1 VTSQVVE
8 RLFGGSIITL
18 QQRLGIPGAAASGVW
33 RQAVWAIGI
42 GWLPLAVLTVVQTR
56 IQPWAGLE
64 AFFSDRGIQCRAL
77 IAAPVLLVG
86 RASAYAR
93 LSRIYNYFL
102 EAEIIAPQD
111 RPAFEAAIASTRR
124 LESSRWAVVV
134 AIVVAYSLVLGLV
147 VSDPALPAWH
157 VGPTNWLLPYS
168 PAGWWH
174 VVVSLPMLIVLLLGW
189 FWRLVLWA
197 RLLWLASCARLDLVP
212 PHPDRS
218 AGLRFV
224 GYSVRAFAPV
234 GFALGV
240 IVAGALANT
249 VARHELPLT
258 TYRNV
263 SLGLLAFVIL
273 IVTAPLLAFIRPLT
287 VAWQR
292 AIHDYGAFAHGLGQ
306 SFERKWSMGTKP
318 DPAALGVQD
327 FSALNDFYQCAG
339 NVYTIRVLP
348 IDTQSLLLLGM
359 ATVFPILVVAASSL
373 PLDVIGGFIK
383 GLLF

>member
-1 VTSQVVE
+1 MTSQVVE
-8 RLFGGSIITL
+8 RLFGGSILTL

-33 RQAVWAIGI
+33 RQAAWAIGI
-42 GWLPLAVLTVVQTR
+42 GWLPLAVLSIIQTR

-64 AFFSDRGIQCRAL
+64 VFLSDRGIQCRAL
-77 IAAPVLLVG
+77 IAAPVLIVG

-102 EAEIIAPQD
+102 EAEVISPQD
-111 RPAFEAAIASTRR
+111 RPTFEAAIASTRR
-124 LESSRWAVVV
+124 LEASRWAVIV
-134 AIVVAYSLVLGLV
+134 AIVVAYSLVLALV
-147 VSDPALPAWH
+147 ASNPALPAWH
-157 VGPTNWLLPYS
+157 VGPTHWLLPYS

-212 PHPDRS
+212 SHPDRS

-240 IVAGALANT
+240 IVAGTLANT

-258 TYRNV
+258 AYRNI
-263 SLGLLAFVIL
+263 SLGLLAFVI
-273 IVTAPLLAFIRPLT
+273 VVFSAPLLAFIRPLT

-292 AIHDYGAFAHGLGQ
+292 AIHDYGAFAHGMGQ
-306 SFERKWSMGTKP
+306 GFERKWLARAKP
-318 DPAALGVQD
+318 DTTALGAQD
-327 FSALNDFYQCAG
+327 FSALNDLYQCSA

-348 IDTQSLLLLGM
+348 IDTQSILLLS
-359 ATVFPILVVAASSL
+359 AVTVLPILVVAVSSL

>member
-8 RLFGGSIITL
+8 RLFGGSILTL
-18 QQRLGIPGAAASGVW
+18 QQRLGIPGGAAHGLW

-42 GWLPLAVLTVVQTR
+42 GWLPLALLTIVQSR
-56 IQPWAGLE
+56 IQPWAGVEMFL
-64 AFFSDRGIQCRAL
+64 ADRGLQCRAL
-77 IAAPVLLVG
+77 IAAPVLIVG

-93 LSRIYNYFL
+93 LSRIYTYFL
-102 EAEIIAPQD
+102 EADIIAPED
-111 RPAFEAAIASTRR
+111 RPTFEAAIASTRR
-124 LESSRWAVVV
+124 LESSRWAVIA
-134 AIVVAYSLVLGLV
+134 AIVVAYSLVLALV
-147 VSDPALPAWH
+147 AAEPALPAWH
-157 VGPTNWLLPYS
+157 VGPRNWLMPYS

-174 VVVSLPMLIVLLLGW
+174 VLVSLPMLIVLLLGW

-197 RLLWLASCARLDLVP
+197 RLLWVASCARLDLVP

-240 IVAGALANT
+240 IVAGTLANT
-249 VARHELPLT
+249 VARQALPLT

-263 SLGLLAFVIL
+263 GLGLLAFVIL
-273 IVTAPLLAFIRPLT
+273 VFSAPLLAFVRPLT
-287 VAWQR
+287 VTWQR

-306 SFERKWSMGTKP
+306 GFERKWLIGAKP
-318 DPAALGVQD
+318 DIPALGVQD
-327 FSALNDFYQCAG
+327 FSALNDLYQCAA

-348 IDTQSLLLLGM
+348 IDSQSLLLLAV
-359 ATVFPILVVAASSL
+359 ATVSPILAVAASSL
-373 PLDVIGGFIK
+373 PLDVIGDFIK

>member
-8 RLFGGSIITL
+8 RLFGGSILTL
-18 QQRLGIPGAAASGVW
+18 QQRLGIPGSATHGVW
-33 RQAVWAIGI
+33 RQAAWAIGI
-42 GWLPLAVLTVVQTR
+42 GWLPLAVITVVQSR

-64 AFFSDRGIQCRAL
+64 AFFADRGLQCRAL
-77 IAAPVLLVG
+77 IAAPVLIVG

-102 EAEIIAPQD
+102 DADIISPQD

-124 LESSRWAVVV
+124 LEASRWAMV
-134 AIVVAYSLVLGLV
+134 AAIAMAYSLVLGLV
-147 VSDPALPAWH
+147 ASDPALPAWH
-157 VGPTNWLLPYS
+157 MGPRTWLMPYS
-168 PAGWWH
+168 AAGWWH

-197 RLLWLASCARLDLVP
+197 RLLWVASCARLDLVP

-263 SLGLLAFVIL
+263 CVGLLAFVI
-273 IVTAPLLAFIRPLT
+273 VVFSAPLLAFVRPLT
-287 VAWQR
+287 ATWQH

-306 SFERKWSMGTKP
+306 GFERKWLRGAKP
-318 DPAALGVQD
+318 DTPALGLQD
-327 FSALNDFYQCAG
+327 FSALNDLYQCAG
-339 NVYTIRVLP
+339 TVYTIRVLP
-348 IDTQSLLLLGM
+348 IDTQSLLLLAV
-359 ATVFPILVVAASSL
+359 ATVLPILVVAVSSL
-373 PLDVIGGFIK
+373 PLDVVGGFIK
-383 GLLF
+383 GLLI